1 MIALQAF
8 KYALDPSPTKERMLR
23 AHVGARRFAFNWGLA
38 LVKSRLDGLERGE
51 AGAVPWTLPALRRE
65 WNRAKVSAA
74 PWWREHSKEAYNAGL
89 EGLAHALKNFS
100 ASKRGTRRGR
110 RVGFPAFKRRH
121 RGRQSVRFTTGAI
134 RIVDRTHIQLPRIGI
149 VRTDEPTSAL
159 REKLDAGRARIL
171 SATASLDGDR
181 WQVSFT
187 CLVERTVGRPVQP
200 DVVVGADAG
209 LRGTV
214 TSTGEVMPNPRALPT
229 ALGKV
234 ARLNRE
240 LARRTQGS
248 HGWRTTREQL
258 RRAHARVRHIRQDAM
273 HKTTTRLAKSYGV
286 VVAETLSINGMLRSG
301 RIARAV
307 ADAAM
312 AELRRQLRY
321 KCPWYGSTFIAAPRR
336 FGSSKTCSR
345 CGAVKAKLPLWV
357 RVFRCEACGLEL
369 DRDLN
374 AARNL
379 AELAWQVPDV
389 AGSGPETQNALSRG
403 RKTHRSWG
411 SPR

>member
-23 AHVGARRFAFNWGLA
+23 SHVGARRFAFNWGLA
-38 LVKSRLDGLERGE
+38 LVKSRLDGRERGE

-187 CLVERTVGRPVQP
+187 CLVERTVGRPAQP

-240 LARRTQGS
+240 LAGEPRVATAGGRRGS
-248 HGWRTTREQL
+248 NSAGRTRACGTSARTRCTRRRPGWRNRTGWWSPKRS
-258 RRAHARVRHIRQDAM
+258 ASMGCSSPAGS
-273 HKTTTRLAKSYGV
+273 LA
-286 VVAETLSINGMLRSG
+286 LSPMLPWRSS
-301 RIARAV
+301 A
-307 ADAAM
+307 
-312 AELRRQLRY
+312 
-321 KCPWYGSTFIAAPRR
+321 
-336 FGSSKTCSR
+336 GSSGTSARGTARRSSR
-345 CGAVKAKLPLWV
+345 PH
-357 RVFRCEACGLEL
+357 
-369 DRDLN
+369 
-374 AARNL
+374 
-379 AELAWQVPDV
+379 
-389 AGSGPETQNALSRG
+389 AGSEVRRPAPAAG
-403 RKTHRSWG
+403 R
-411 SPR
+411 